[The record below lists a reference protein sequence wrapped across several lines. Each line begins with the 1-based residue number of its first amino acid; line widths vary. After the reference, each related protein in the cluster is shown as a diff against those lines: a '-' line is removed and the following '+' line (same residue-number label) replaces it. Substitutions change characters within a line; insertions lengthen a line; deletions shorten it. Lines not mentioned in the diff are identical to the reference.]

1 MNMTKKKNNK
11 SGVTGVYLEKQTG
24 KWRAYI
30 NIMGKSIKLGRFDSF
45 EKAVT
50 TRKKAELRYGFH
62 FNHGVEV

>member
-1 MNMTKKKNNK
+1 
-11 SGVTGVYLEKQTG
+11 
-24 KWRAYI
+24 
-30 NIMGKSIKLGRFDSF
+30 MGKSIKLGRFDSF